1 MNPEVKKLWVDA
13 LRNGGYQ
20 QGKGCLNN
28 AENGTFCCL
37 GVLCDIAHE
46 AGITTHESAEFQYG
60 DQNIMYSYGGSKYA
74 LPYEVSKWA
83 GLATDDPT
91 LVIEGGL
98 TFMVSY
104 LNDEED
110 YTFKQIADLVED
122 QL

>member
-28 AENGTFCCL
+28 ADDGTFCCL

-46 AGITTHESAEFQYG
+46 AGITSMESAESVDDPY
-60 DQNIMYSYGGSKYA
+60 IMYSYGGNKYA

-91 LVIEGGL
+91 LVIEGGK

-110 YTFKQIADLVED
+110 YTFKQIADLVEA